1 MSDIIFFVLA
11 GFLADLAL
19 GDPRRWPHPVRWLGG
34 YYDLWERR
42 CRGVNLDPL
51 PCGGAGVILL
61 CLLVWIAVTYLVS
74 LPFIGWFFGLY
85 LAYSGL
91 ALGGLIRE
99 GKKVLRLLQ
108 EGNVSGAGEA
118 LAMLV
123 SRDTSQMNKEEIN
136 ASLAET
142 LAENFNDAFCA
153 PLFYLALLG
162 PAGLWVYK
170 AVSTGDSMWGYRNER
185 FERLGKFAARA
196 DDVLAWTPAR
206 ISAFLFVICA
216 KILSAGKKSSLGS
229 VGDVWGKIAEDARRA
244 ESPNAGWC
252 MSAAAHVLGVRL
264 GGPAKYF
271 GKTKDKPY
279 FNQQGACPGLE
290 EQKELIRLMY
300 FSGFFLVGAVCVAVL
315 FLGFP
320 SYFKALY
327 AFFL

>member
-1 MSDIIFFVLA
+1 
-11 GFLADLAL
+11 
-19 GDPRRWPHPVRWLGG
+19 LGG
-34 YYDLWERR
+34 YYDFWEGR
-42 CRGVNLDPL
+42 CRGLNLDPL
-51 PCGGAGVILL
+51 LCGVSGVIFL
-61 CLLVWIAVTYLVS
+61 CLLVCTVVVGLVS
-74 LPFIGWFFGLY
+74 LPVIGWFFGLY

-108 EGNVSGAGEA
+108 EGDVFGSGEA
-118 LAMLV
+118 LGMLV
-123 SRDTSQMNKEEIN
+123 SRDTSQMDEEEIN

-142 LAENFNDAFCA
+142 LSENFNDAFCA

-196 DDVLAWTPAR
+196 DDVLAWIPAR

-216 KILSAGKKSSLGS
+216 RILSAEKKSSPGS
-229 VGDVWGKIAEDARRA
+229 VGDVWGKIEKDARRA

-252 MSAAAHVLGVRL
+252 MSAAAHVLGIRL

-271 GKTKDKPY
+271 GEIKDKPY
-279 FNQQGACPGLE
+279 FNPQGASPGLK
-290 EQKELIRLMY
+290 EQKELVRLMY
-300 FSGFFLVGAVCVAVL
+300 LSGFVLVAAVCVVVL
-315 FLGFP
+315 LLG
-320 SYFKALY
+320 LI
-327 AFFL
+327 L